1 MAEKLNYIGI
11 SIPESTKRDFQK
23 LCGQRGSNM
32 SVEIK
37 RFIYEELKKQ
47 ELNVKEEK

>member
-11 SIPESTKRDFQK
+11 SIPESTKREFQG
-23 LCGQRGSNM
+23 LCSKRGSNM
-32 SVEIK
+32 SVELK

-47 ELNVKEEK
+47 ESDFKEK

>member
-1 MAEKLNYIGI
+1 MADKLNYIGI
-11 SIPESTKRDFQK
+11 SIDEATKKAFHK
-23 LCGQRGSNM
+23 LCNKRGSNM

-47 ELNVKEEK
+47 ELNVKEDK